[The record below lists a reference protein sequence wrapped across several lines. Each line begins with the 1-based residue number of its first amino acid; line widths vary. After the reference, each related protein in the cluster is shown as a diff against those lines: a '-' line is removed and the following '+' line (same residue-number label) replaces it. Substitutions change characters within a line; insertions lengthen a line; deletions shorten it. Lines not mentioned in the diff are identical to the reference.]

1 MAYLHKVGRRFII
14 MKIAN
19 NKLKD
24 FTSDTL
30 PYQKQF
36 FHNFRIDGRRREI
49 IELSRQVVA
58 VRLKVFILS
67 INAIVWHVF
76 CTSLAVAG
84 NKESTVSV
92 LVIQY
97 WLDFI
102 KEKLLR
108 SLHSEAMLIAYM
120 IHGFMC
126 MHISIDFASFLS
138 MSQYNSLF
146 SLWLGICFG
155 LLILFNYHMN
165 CDPHWF
171 FLG

>member
-24 FTSDTL
+24 FSSDTL

-108 SLHSEAMLIAYM
+108 SLHGEAMLIAYTW
-120 IHGFMC
+120 IYVYAY
-126 MHISIDFASFLS
+126 ILDFASFLS

-146 SLWLGICFG
+146 SLWLGIRFG